1 VLFGEEIAP
10 VLQVVA
16 ASEQQPT
23 LFSFDVKGFVDR
35 SRREIRKFL
44 AFASAA
50 ITIRDLLIQIV
61 QHSAK
66 TPAPDARLLDNKP
79 LIIHLDDTACDISRY
94 RDRSFGPQSNWLIF
108 NHKAADMAAGNV
120 FAPKELG
127 SVLLGPQPAI

>member
-1 VLFGEEIAP
+1 VLFGEESAP

-61 QHSAK
+61 Q
-66 TPAPDARLLDNKP
+66 TQR
-79 LIIHLDDTACDISRY
+79 
-94 RDRSFGPQSNWLIF
+94 
-108 NHKAADMAAGNV
+108 
-120 FAPKELG
+120 
-127 SVLLGPQPAI
+127 